1 MAATKGFFDRLLR
14 LMLSV
19 LVLDSVRAVEE
30 LKCELI
36 TVAACQNLVYNMT
49 VASAPLTVT
58 VASNGSGNSSSGEAG
73 DSTGIRSQMDAEL
86 LITSLRPVIDSGC
99 SKQALFLFCSSLFPL
114 CSANAPRPVQPC
126 RSLCEQVRKD
136 CFSDAVFSKLWPAYL
151 DCRTLPQP
159 ENHGLCMQVPP
170 EASGSVEKNAT
181 TIKGSTGVNNNAAVI
196 AANPSVAA
204 VPLKPWSIFN
214 LPPLPHGAA
223 AGGGGVGGA
232 VLHPNAIIEPG
243 ATRPPHHSHHH
254 HQIPISGGCPANYS
268 LEYDQCVPKCG
279 STVDAMYS
287 GQQKEVIEFWTLIL
301 SAGCFIFTLMS
312 LVTFWT
318 KATKFEYPDRPLL
331 FMTLCYNLMGL
342 CYLERTIL
350 HNPRKELIDLLEF
363 RQECTITS
371 QCLAYYIIKNY
382 LLISATTW
390 WLIFGVC
397 WYLSTAKQWSCE
409 ALEKKSGLFH
419 VMAWVVPFTSP
430 IGALL
435 RGNITKYELTNF
447 CTAKGFTEIP
457 ALILLLVGAVL
468 IFLALMALKRLKST
482 WNQSE
487 TLSKVFTRV
496 LLFAIVYLIPAL
508 SAVICTFFERIENS
522 IEPCHSGATCPVPKK
537 FSLLPTLL
545 KLILTLVGGS
555 TTGIWLWS
563 KHSTDLNK
571 KSSLTGSNVANGSLK
586 TAPLLKIHHPS
597 SGHLGGRNG
606 GSPYRATTV
615 STGGAGHSGSSSG
628 AKKYLYNQAY
638 GGHRSSSAGGG
649 GSHGANNGYM
659 PVRIHRSLR
668 GGSSSGGTTASI
680 ITRI

>member
-1 MAATKGFFDRLLR
+1 MTTTKCSLVHLLGV
-14 LMLSV
+14 MLAV

-49 VASAPLTVT
+49 VASAPLTT
-58 VASNGSGNSSSGEAG
+58 VANGSGNSSSGEPG
-73 DSTGIRSQMDAEL
+73 DSAGIRSQMDAEL

-136 CFSDAVFSKLWPAYL
+136 CFSDAIFSKLWPAYL

-170 EASGSVEKNAT
+170 EASGSVEKNTTANGAT
-181 TIKGSTGVNNNAAVI
+181 GSGAAAAAAV
-196 AANPSVAA
+196 NSPSVAA

-214 LPPLPHGAA
+214 LPPLPHH
-223 AGGGGVGGA
+223 GGA
-232 VLHPNAIIEPG
+232 GLHPNAIIEPG
-243 ATRPPHHSHHH
+243 ATRPPHHAH
-254 HQIPISGGCPANYS
+254 PAPMGCPANYS

-287 GQQKEVIEFWTLIL
+287 GQQKELIEFWTLIL

-435 RGNITKYELTNF
+435 RGNITKFELTNF

-457 ALILLLVGAVL
+457 ALILLLVGAIL
-468 IFLALMALKRLKST
+468 IFLALVALKRLKST

-496 LLFAIVYLIPAL
+496 LLFAIVYLLPAM
-508 SAVICTFFERIENS
+508 SAVICTFFERIENP
-522 IEPCHSGATCPVPKK
+522 IEPCHSGTTCPVPQK

-545 KLILTLVGGS
+545 KLILTLIGGS
-555 TTGIWLWS
+555 ATGIWLWS
-563 KHSTDLNK
+563 KHTTDLNK
-571 KSSLTGSNVANGSLK
+571 KSSLTGSNSASGSFK
-586 TAPLLKIHHPS
+586 TAPLLKVHHPS
-597 SGHLGGRNG
+597 VGQLGHN
-606 GSPYRATTV
+606 GSPYRATTIAT
-615 STGGAGHSGSSSG
+615 SGAGHSGSSSS

-638 GGHRSSSAGGG
+638 GGHRGSSNGGG
-649 GSHGANNGYM
+649 GSHGTNNGYM

-668 GGSSSGGTTASI
+668 GSSSGGTTASI

>member
-1 MAATKGFFDRLLR
+1 MATSKGGECRRLLG

-19 LVLDSVRAVEE
+19 LVLALGSAGAVDE

-36 TVAACQNLVYNMT
+36 TVSACQNLVYNMT
-49 VASAPLTVT
+49 VASAPITT
-58 VASNGSGNSSSGEAG
+58 AISTASGSGNLTGSGEG
-73 DSTGIRSQMDAEL
+73 TSGGETGGIRSQLDAEL

-136 CFSDAVFSKLWPAYL
+136 CFSDAIFGKLWPAYL

-170 EASGSVEKNAT
+170 EASGSVEKNHSHPTPPASA
-181 TIKGSTGVNNNAAVI
+181 IPV
-196 AANPSVAA
+196 
-204 VPLKPWSIFN
+204 KPWSIFN
-214 LPPLPHGAA
+214 LPQQLQHLP
-223 AGGGGVGGA
+223 VRQ
-232 VLHPNAIIEPG
+232 HPNSLLEPG
-243 ATRPPHHSHHH
+243 ATRPSSGHHST
-254 HQIPISGGCPANYS
+254 PPVTCPANYT

-279 STVDAMYS
+279 SSIDAMYNAR
-287 GQQKEVIEFWTLIL
+287 QKETVEFWTLIL
-301 SAGCFIFTLMS
+301 SAACFIFTLMS

-363 RQECTITS
+363 RQDCNITS

-419 VMAWVVPFTSP
+419 VMAWVVPFASP
-430 IGALL
+430 ISALL
-435 RGNITKYELTNF
+435 RGNIQKFELTNF

-457 ALILLLVGAVL
+457 ALILLLAGATL
-468 IFLALMALKRLKST
+468 ILLALIALKRLKST

-487 TLSKVFTRV
+487 TLSKVFVRV
-496 LLFAIVYLIPAL
+496 LLFAIIYLIPAL
-508 SAVICTFFERIENS
+508 SAIICTFFERIENP
-522 IEPCHSGATCPVPKK
+522 IEPCPSGSTCPAPQK

-545 KLILTLVGGS
+545 KLILTLIGGS
-555 TTGIWLWS
+555 TTGIWLWTKHTSDLS
-563 KHSTDLNK
+563 KKVSGNN
-571 KSSLTGSNVANGSLK
+571 SANGSLK
-586 TAPLLKIHHPS
+586 SVPLLKVNHPPAS
-597 SGHLGGRNG
+597 VVGL
-606 GSPYRATTV
+606 GSPYRSTT
-615 STGGAGHSGSSSG
+615 SAIGGGGSAGSGHPSSNS
-628 AKKYLYNQAY
+628 KKYLYNSAY
-638 GGHRSSSAGGG
+638 STGAGSHRS
-649 GSHGANNGYM
+649 GSNGGYM

-668 GGSSSGGTTASI
+668 GTSSSGRGTTASI

>member
-1 MAATKGFFDRLLR
+1 MYFGVPEAKSTTRKNRSFKSEIMAATKGFGAGHLLG

-19 LVLDSVRAVEE
+19 LTVVLGSVRAVEE

-36 TVAACQNLVYNMT
+36 TVSACQNLVYNMT
-49 VASAPLTVT
+49 VASAPMSMAAMT
-58 VASNGSGNSSSGEAG
+58 NGSGNSTSSGEPG
-73 DSTGIRSQMDAEL
+73 DGSGIRSQLDAEL

-136 CFSDAVFSKLWPAYL
+136 CFSDAVFSKLWPSYL

-170 EASGSVEKNAT
+170 EASGSVEKNLTNPPAA
-181 TIKGSTGVNNNAAVI
+181 SGVPTLPV
-196 AANPSVAA
+196 
-204 VPLKPWSIFN
+204 KPWSIFN
-214 LPPLPHGAA
+214 LPQ
-223 AGGGGVGGA
+223 
-232 VLHPNAIIEPG
+232 LHQNPIIEPG
-243 ATRPPHHSHHH
+243 ATRPPHHHH
-254 HQIPISGGCPANYS
+254 HQNTGPAMSAGVAPVSCPTNYT

-279 STVDAMYS
+279 ATVDAMYNS
-287 GQQKEVIEFWTLIL
+287 RQKEVIEFWTLIL

-363 RQECTITS
+363 HAECNITS

-419 VMAWVVPFTSP
+419 VMAWVVPFASP
-430 IGALL
+430 ISALL
-435 RGNITKYELTNF
+435 RGNIQKFELTNF

-457 ALILLLVGAVL
+457 ALILLVVGAIL
-468 IFLALMALKRLKST
+468 IFLALVALRRLKST

-487 TLSKVFTRV
+487 TLSKVFSRV
-496 LLFAIVYLIPAL
+496 LLFAIIYLIPAL
-508 SAVICTFFERIENS
+508 SAVICTFFEQVENP
-522 IEPCHSGATCPVPKK
+522 IEPCNSNVICPAPPK

-545 KLILTLVGGS
+545 KLILTLIGGS

-563 KHSTDLNK
+563 KHTDLNK
-571 KSSLTGSNVANGSLK
+571 KSALGGSNSANGSLK
-586 TAPLLKIHHPS
+586 SVPLLKVNHPS
-597 SGHLGGRNG
+597 AGS
-606 GSPYRATTV
+606 SPYRVGTTT
-615 STGGAGHSGSSSG
+615 SAGHPSTISSS
-628 AKKYLYNQAY
+628 KKYLYNQAY
-638 GGHRSSSAGGG
+638 SQRSTTGT
-649 GSHGANNGYM
+649 NGYI

-668 GGSSSGGTTASI
+668 GASSGTTASI

>member
-1 MAATKGFFDRLLR
+1 MATIFYNLLG

-19 LVLDSVRAVEE
+19 LVIDSVRAVEE

-36 TVAACQNLVYNMT
+36 TVSACQNLVYNMT
-49 VASAPLTVT
+49 VASAPMTVT
-58 VASNGSGNSSSGEAG
+58 NGSGNSSSSGEPG
-73 DSTGIRSQMDAEL
+73 KMDIVRTQRDAEL
-86 LITSLRPVIDSGC
+86 LITSLRPVLDSGC

-170 EASGSVEKNAT
+170 EASGSVEKKNL
-181 TIKGSTGVNNNAAVI
+181 TIHQ
-196 AANPSVAA
+196 SVAA
-204 VPLKPWSIFN
+204 IPVKPWSIFN
-214 LPPLPHGAA
+214 LPQLQHGAL
-223 AGGGGVGGA
+223 V
-232 VLHPNAIIEPG
+232 PSSFIEPG
-243 ATRPPHHSHHH
+243 ATRAPHHA
-254 HQIPISGGCPANYS
+254 IPTPISCPTNYS
-268 LEYDQCVPKCG
+268 HEYDQCVPKCG
-279 STVDAMYS
+279 SSIDAMYS
-287 GQQKEVIEFWTLIL
+287 SQQKEIIEFWTLIL

-350 HNPRKELIDLLEF
+350 HNPRKELIDLLE
-363 RQECTITS
+363 CNITS

-435 RGNITKYELTNF
+435 RGNIQKFELTNF

-457 ALILLLVGAVL
+457 ALILLIVGAIL
-468 IFLALMALKRLKST
+468 IFLALVALKRLKST

-487 TLSKVFTRV
+487 TLAKVFTRV
-496 LLFAIVYLIPAL
+496 LLFAIVYLMPAL
-508 SAVICTFFERIENS
+508 SAVICTFFERIENPV
-522 IEPCHSGATCPVPKK
+522 EPCHSDGICPAPEK

-555 TTGIWLWS
+555 ATGIWLWS

-571 KSSLTGSNVANGSLK
+571 KSSLPGSSSSKGSLK
-586 TAPLLKIHHPS
+586 TVPLLKVHQAS
-597 SGHLGGRNG
+597 SQLGNNVN
-606 GSPYRATTV
+606 PYRTTTV
-615 STGGAGHSGSSSG
+615 SNHGSGGHHPVSSSS
-628 AKKYLYNQAY
+628 KKYLYNSAY
-638 GGHRSSSAGGG
+638 GGHRSSGTG
-649 GSHGANNGYM
+649 GSTTNGYV

-668 GGSSSGGTTASI
+668 VPSSGTTTSI

>member
-1 MAATKGFFDRLLR
+1 MATQGDFRSLLG

-19 LVLDSVRAVEE
+19 FFVVHSVRAVEE

-36 TVAACQNLVYNMT
+36 TVSACQNLVYNMT
-49 VASAPLTVT
+49 VASAPIATT
-58 VASNGSGNSSSGEAG
+58 NGSGNSTGSGESNGEPGA
-73 DSTGIRSQMDAEL
+73 IRSQLDAEL

-136 CFSDAVFSKLWPAYL
+136 CFSDAIFSKLWPAYL

-170 EASGSVEKNAT
+170 EASGSVEKNL
-181 TIKGSTGVNNNAAVI
+181 S
-196 AANPSVAA
+196 NPTVTAA

-214 LPPLPHGAA
+214 LPQHPAM
-223 AGGGGVGGA
+223 
-232 VLHPNAIIEPG
+232 HPNSIMEPG
-243 ATRPPHHSHHH
+243 ATRPPTNHHHS
-254 HQIPISGGCPANYS
+254 PPVTCPTNYS

-279 STVDAMYS
+279 SSIDAMYNAR
-287 GQQKEVIEFWTLIL
+287 QKETIEFWTLML

-363 RQECTITS
+363 RQECNITS

-419 VMAWVVPFTSP
+419 VMAWVVPFASP
-430 IGALL
+430 ISALL
-435 RGNITKYELTNF
+435 RGNIQKFELTNF

-457 ALILLLVGAVL
+457 ALILLLAGATL
-468 IFLALMALKRLKST
+468 IFLALVALKRLKST

-496 LLFAIVYLIPAL
+496 LLFAIIYLIPAL
-508 SAVICTFFERIENS
+508 SAIICTFFERIENP
-522 IEPCHSGATCPVPKK
+522 IEPCTSGTNCPAPRK
-537 FSLLPTLL
+537 FSILPTLL

-555 TTGIWLWS
+555 TTGIWLWTKHTSDLS
-563 KHSTDLNK
+563 KKVSGAN
-571 KSSLTGSNVANGSLK
+571 SANGSLK
-586 TAPLLKIHHPS
+586 SVPLLKVNHPSAGSGSPYRSTTTASSGSTHPS
-597 SGHLGGRNG
+597 SG
-606 GSPYRATTV
+606 S
-615 STGGAGHSGSSSG
+615 
-628 AKKYLYNQAY
+628 KKYLYNQAY
-638 GGHRSSSAGGG
+638 SSSHRS
-649 GSHGANNGYM
+649 GASNGTSGYM

-668 GGSSSGGTTASI
+668 GMSSAASSGGRGPTSSI

>member
-1 MAATKGFFDRLLR
+1 MAPPTKCLNLLG
-14 LMLSV
+14 LTLTV
-19 LVLDSVRAVEE
+19 LAIGAVCAVDE

-36 TVAACQNLVYNMT
+36 TVSACQNLVYNMT
-49 VASAPLTVT
+49 VASAPMAMT
-58 VASNGSGNSSSGEAG
+58 NGSGNSTSGEHSE
-73 DSTGIRSQMDAEL
+73 STGIRSQLDAEL

-170 EASGSVEKNAT
+170 EASGSVEKNFT
-181 TIKGSTGVNNNAAVI
+181 
-196 AANPSVAA
+196 NPSVAPPA
-204 VPLKPWSIFN
+204 PLKPWSIFN
-214 LPPLPHGAA
+214 LPQLPL
-223 AGGGGVGGA
+223 
-232 VLHPNAIIEPG
+232 IEPG
-243 ATRPPHHSHHH
+243 ATRPTQQHHH
-254 HQIPISGGCPANYS
+254 HNSQQQHTVIVPVGCPANYT

-279 STVDAMYS
+279 PSIDAMYT
-287 GQQKEVIEFWTLIL
+287 GRQKETVEFWTLIL

-350 HNPRKELIDLLEF
+350 HNPRKELIDLMEF
-363 RQECTITS
+363 RQDCTITS

-382 LLISATTW
+382 LLISATMW

-419 VMAWVVPFTSP
+419 VMAWVVPFASP
-430 IGALL
+430 ISALL
-435 RGNITKYELTNF
+435 RGNIQKFELTNF

-457 ALILLLVGAVL
+457 ALILLIVGAVL
-468 IFLALMALKRLKST
+468 IFLALVALKRLKST

-496 LLFAIVYLIPAL
+496 LLFAIIYLIPAL
-508 SAVICTFFERIENS
+508 SALICTFFERIENPV
-522 IEPCHSGATCPVPKK
+522 EPCNSNTICAPPPK
-537 FSLLPTLL
+537 FSILPTLL

-563 KHSTDLNK
+563 KQSTDLNK
-571 KSSLTGSNVANGSLK
+571 KSSLVGSNSASGSLK
-586 TAPLLKIHHPS
+586 AVPLLKVNHPS
-597 SGHLGGRNG
+597 A
-606 GSPYRATTV
+606 GSPYRMTTTANGG
-615 STGGAGHSGSSSG
+615 STTGGHHSSSS
-628 AKKYLYNQAY
+628 KKYLYNQAY
-638 GGHRSSSAGGG
+638 SHRSSTG
-649 GSHGANNGYM
+649 GSGTNNGYT

-668 GGSSSGGTTASI
+668 GSSSGGFTSSI